1 MISASITQWEDGTD
15 LVLETAISADLHTV
29 WKRITSPMECA
40 LWFAPFHP
48 VQDGDADQGEGASE
62 GADAPEASGTS
73 EAGEELSEEVSA
85 IEFDFE
91 GSPLTAHVLSCVEDD
106 HVLVEL
112 GGLGRISLRLS
123 ESAPGQPSEHP
134 TEQPSV
140 TVTAA
145 HTYASDE
152 EAAQLIPQV
161 GPVWDT
167 HLRLLVGTFAAA
179 DLTESESEAALYARY
194 TQLAVDEFG
203 AETVQTGAAPAPEG
217 DDGDDD

>member
-48 VQDGDADQGEGASE
+48 VQDEDADRGE
-62 GADAPEASGTS
+62 GTS
-73 EAGEELSEEVSA
+73 EASGAAEVSDGAEAGGASDISA

-112 GGLGRISLRLS
+112 GGLGRISVRLS
-123 ESAPGQPSEHP
+123 EAAPGQPG
-134 TEQPSV
+134 EQPGDHPSV
-140 TVTAA
+140 TVTVA

-167 HLRLLVGTFAAA
+167 HLRLLAGTFADA
-179 DLTESESEAALYARY
+179 DLTGSESEAALYARY

-203 AETVQTGAAPAPEG
+203 PETVQTGAAPAPEG

>member
-48 VQDGDADQGEGASE
+48 IEDDDADQGEG
-62 GADAPEASGTS
+62 TS
-73 EAGEELSEEVSA
+73 EAGAEAGEEVSDEAGA

-112 GGLGRISLRLS
+112 GGLGRISVRMS
-123 ESAPGQPSEHP
+123 EAAPGQPG
-134 TEQPSV
+134 EQPGDHPSV
-140 TVTAA
+140 TVTVA

-167 HLRLLVGTFAAA
+167 HLRLLADTFAEA

-203 AETVQTGAAPAPEG
+203 AETVQTGAALDPEG

>member
-15 LVLETAISADLHTV
+15 LVLKTAISADLHTV

-40 LWFAPFHP
+40 LWFGPFHP
-48 VQDGDADQGEGASE
+48 VQDEDADQGEGASE
-62 GADAPEASGTS
+62 ASGTS
-73 EAGEELSEEVSA
+73 EAGEAASEELSEEASA

-123 ESAPGQPSEHP
+123 ESAPGQPGQ
-134 TEQPSV
+134 QPSV

-167 HLRLLVGTFAAA
+167 HLRLLVGTFGAA
-179 DLTESESEAALYARY
+179 DVTESESEAALYARY
-194 TQLAVDEFG
+194 TQLAVNEFG
-203 AETVQTGAAPAPEG
+203 AETVQTGAAHAPEG

>member
-15 LVLETAISADLHTV
+15 LVLETAISADLHAV

-48 VQDGDADQGEGASE
+48 VQDEDADQGEGASE
-62 GADAPEASGTS
+62 AGAEVSDGAEAGGTS
-73 EAGEELSEEVSA
+73 DVTA

-112 GGLGRISLRLS
+112 GGLGRISVRLS
-123 ESAPGQPSEHP
+123 EGAPGQPG
-134 TEQPSV
+134 EQPSDHPSV
-140 TVTAA
+140 IVTAA

-167 HLRLLVGTFAAA
+167 HLRLLAGTFADT

-203 AETVQTGAAPAPEG
+203 AETVQTGAGLDPEG

>member
-48 VQDGDADQGEGASE
+48 VQDEDADQGGSAS
-62 GADAPEASGTS
+62 EASGAA
-73 EAGEELSEEVSA
+73 EAGEQASEAAGGEVSA

-123 ESAPGQPSEHP
+123 ESAPGQAGAQPSDH
-134 TEQPSV
+134 PSV

-145 HTYASDE
+145 HTYGSDE

-203 AETVQTGAAPAPEG
+203 AETVQTGSVQAPEG

>member
-48 VQDGDADQGEGASE
+48 VQDEDADQGEGASE
-62 GADAPEASGTS
+62 ASGAS
-73 EAGEELSEEVSA
+73 EVSDGAEASA

>member
-48 VQDGDADQGEGASE
+48 VQDDDADQGEGTS
-62 GADAPEASGTS
+62 EASGAAEVS
-73 EAGEELSEEVSA
+73 DGAEAGGASDVSA

-112 GGLGRISLRLS
+112 GGLGRISVRLS
-123 ESAPGQPSEHP
+123 EAAPGQPG
-134 TEQPSV
+134 EQPGDHPSV
-140 TVTAA
+140 TVTVA

-167 HLRLLVGTFAAA
+167 HLRLLAGTFADT

-203 AETVQTGAAPAPEG
+203 AETVQTGAALDPEG

>member
-48 VQDGDADQGEGASE
+48 LQDDDADQGEG
-62 GADAPEASGTS
+62 TS
-73 EAGEELSEEVSA
+73 EAGGASDVSA

-106 HVLVEL
+106 HVLMEL
-112 GGLGRISLRLS
+112 GGLGRISVRLS
-123 ESAPGQPSEHP
+123 EAAPDQPGEQPSDH
-134 TEQPSV
+134 PSV

-145 HTYASDE
+145 HTYGSDE

-167 HLRLLVGTFAAA
+167 HLRLLAGTFADT

-203 AETVQTGAAPAPEG
+203 AETVQTGSAQAPEG

>member
-48 VQDGDADQGEGASE
+48 VQDEDAYQGE
-62 GADAPEASGTS
+62 GTS
-73 EAGEELSEEVSA
+73 EAGAEAGGASDVSA

-106 HVLVEL
+106 HVLMEL
-112 GGLGRISLRLS
+112 GGLGRISVRLS
-123 ESAPGQPSEHP
+123 EAAPDQPGEQPSDH
-134 TEQPSV
+134 PSV

-145 HTYASDE
+145 HTYGSDE

-167 HLRLLVGTFAAA
+167 HLRLLAGTFADT

-203 AETVQTGAAPAPEG
+203 AETVQTGSAQTPEG
-217 DDGDDD
+217 DDSSDD

>member
-48 VQDGDADQGEGASE
+48 VQDEDADQGEG
-62 GADAPEASGTS
+62 TS
-73 EAGEELSEEVSA
+73 EAGAEAGEEVSDEAGA

-112 GGLGRISLRLS
+112 GGLGRISVRMS
-123 ESAPGQPSEHP
+123 EAAPGQPG
-134 TEQPSV
+134 EQPGDHPSV
-140 TVTAA
+140 TVTVA

-167 HLRLLVGTFAAA
+167 HLRLLADTFAEA

-203 AETVQTGAAPAPEG
+203 AETVQTGAALDPEG

>member
-48 VQDGDADQGEGASE
+48 VQDEDADRGE
-62 GADAPEASGTS
+62 GTS
-73 EAGEELSEEVSA
+73 EAGAEAGEEVSAEAGA

-112 GGLGRISLRLS
+112 GGLGRISVRLS
-123 ESAPGQPSEHP
+123 EAAPGQPG
-134 TEQPSV
+134 EQPGDHPSV
-140 TVTAA
+140 TVTVA

-167 HLRLLVGTFAAA
+167 HLRLLAGTFADT

-203 AETVQTGAAPAPEG
+203 AETVKTGAALDPEG

>member
-48 VQDGDADQGEGASE
+48 VQDEDADQGEG
-62 GADAPEASGTS
+62 TS
-73 EAGEELSEEVSA
+73 EAGEATGDEASA

-91 GSPLTAHVLSCVEDD
+91 GSPLTAHVLSCVEDE

-112 GGLGRISLRLS
+112 GGLGRISVRLS
-123 ESAPGQPSEHP
+123 EAAPGQPGDH
-134 TEQPSV
+134 PSV
-140 TVTAA
+140 TVTVA

-167 HLRLLVGTFAAA
+167 HLRLLAGTFADT

-203 AETVQTGAAPAPEG
+203 AETVQTGAALDPEG

>member
-1 MISASITQWEDGTD
+1 MISATITQWEDGTD

-48 VQDGDADQGEGASE
+48 VQDDDADQGEG
-62 GADAPEASGTS
+62 TS
-73 EAGEELSEEVSA
+73 EAGEAAGEEVSDEASA

-91 GSPLTAHVLSCVEDD
+91 GSPLTAHVLSCVEDE

-112 GGLGRISLRLS
+112 GGLGRISVRLS
-123 ESAPGQPSEHP
+123 EAAPGQPGDH
-134 TEQPSV
+134 PSV
-140 TVTAA
+140 TVTVA

-167 HLRLLVGTFAAA
+167 HLRLLAGTFADT

-203 AETVQTGAAPAPEG
+203 AETVQTGAALEG

>member
-48 VQDGDADQGEGASE
+48 VQDEDAYQGE
-62 GADAPEASGTS
+62 GTS
-73 EAGEELSEEVSA
+73 EAGAEASKEVSAEAGA

-91 GSPLTAHVLSCVEDD
+91 GSPLTTHVLSCVEDD

-112 GGLGRISLRLS
+112 GGLGRISVRLS
-123 ESAPGQPSEHP
+123 QAAPDQPGEQPSDH
-134 TEQPSV
+134 PSV

-145 HTYASDE
+145 HTYGSDE

-167 HLRLLVGTFAAA
+167 HLRLLAGTFADT
-179 DLTESESEAALYARY
+179 DLTESESEAGLYARY
-194 TQLAVDEFG
+194 TQLAVGEFG
-203 AETVQTGAAPAPEG
+203 AKTVQTGSAQAPEG
-217 DDGDDD
+217 DDSSDD

>member
-15 LVLETAISADLHTV
+15 LVLETAIGADLHTV

-48 VQDGDADQGEGASE
+48 VQDDDAGQGE
-62 GADAPEASGTS
+62 GTS
-73 EAGEELSEEVSA
+73 EAGEAAGEVAGDEASA

-112 GGLGRISLRLS
+112 GGLGRISVSLS
-123 ESAPGQPSEHP
+123 EAAPGQFG
-134 TEQPSV
+134 EQPGDHPSV
-140 TVTAA
+140 TVTVA

-167 HLRLLVGTFAAA
+167 HLRLLAGTFADT

-203 AETVQTGAAPAPEG
+203 AETVQTGAAPEG

>member
-1 MISASITQWEDGTD
+1 MISATITQWEDGTD

-48 VQDGDADQGEGASE
+48 VQDEDADQGEGTS
-62 GADAPEASGTS
+62 GAGEAAGDEAGGTS
-73 EAGEELSEEVSA
+73 VVSA

-112 GGLGRISLRLS
+112 GGLGRISVRLS
-123 ESAPGQPSEHP
+123 EAATGQPGDH
-134 TEQPSV
+134 PSV
-140 TVTAA
+140 TVTVA

-167 HLRLLVGTFAAA
+167 HLRLLAGTFADT

-203 AETVQTGAAPAPEG
+203 AETVQTGGALDPEG